1 MSSCRGLTGR
11 GMAIVIPK
19 DLRNSFHSRPN
30 VASWATSHCNF
41 EVFVCKILKKENS
54 MVQTG
59 I

>member
-19 DLRNSFHSRPN
+19 GLRNSFHSRPS
-30 VASWATSHCNF
+30 VTSWATSHCNF
-41 EVFVCKILKKENS
+41 EVFVFKILKKDNS
-54 MVQTG
+54 MVQTS